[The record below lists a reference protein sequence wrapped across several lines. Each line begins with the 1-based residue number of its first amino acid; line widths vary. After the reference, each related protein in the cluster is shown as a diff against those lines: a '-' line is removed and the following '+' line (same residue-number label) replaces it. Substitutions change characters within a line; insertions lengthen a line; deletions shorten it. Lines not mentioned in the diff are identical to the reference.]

1 MKKNYITEIS
11 RRNQMTD
18 YEKILDIIFGRW
30 RSQILYAGVKIGVFD
45 CVKSLPKGHKTFGE
59 GVLR

>member
-1 MKKNYITEIS
+1 
-11 RRNQMTD
+11 MTD
-18 YEKILDIIFGRW
+18 YEKILDIIFERW